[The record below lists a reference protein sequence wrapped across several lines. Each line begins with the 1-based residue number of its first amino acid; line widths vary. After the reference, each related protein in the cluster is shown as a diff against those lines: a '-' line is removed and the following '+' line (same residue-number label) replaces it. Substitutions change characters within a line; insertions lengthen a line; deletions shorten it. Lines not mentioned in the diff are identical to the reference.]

1 MKARN
6 LVSPQPTV
14 RSDDP
19 ATAAMAQLARPQIR
33 AVLVVD
39 AGDRLVGV
47 VSDSMLLRQLLP
59 PYVEQDTVL
68 ARVVAENAA
77 DILADRLRGRSA
89 RDLLP
94 DDVEQEP
101 VVEADATLVEV
112 ASVMVRAP
120 APMVGVIEDGV
131 LIGGITIEDLLSHL
145 LASR

>member
-19 ATAAMAQLARPQIR
+19 ATAAMAQLARPQVR
-33 AVLVVD
+33 AVLVLD
-39 AGDRLVGV
+39 AEGRLVGV
-47 VSDSMLLRQLLP
+47 LSDSMLLRQLLP
-59 PYVEQDTVL
+59 PYVEQDTAL

-77 DILADRLRGRSA
+77 DVLADRLRGRSVA
-89 RDLLP
+89 DLLP
-94 DDVEQEP
+94 EDVDEEP
-101 VVEADATLVEV
+101 IVDADATLIEV
-112 ASVMVRAP
+112 ASVMVRVP
-120 APMVGVIEDGV
+120 APMVGVIEDDA